1 MKKILALLMMFLISG
16 NFVFAQTGTTATV
29 QPKLNFQAVVRDA
42 ENHLVFDNTMKVVI
56 NITYGSEV
64 YSETHDSVTTNQ
76 NGLLTVVIG
85 GDDATEVD
93 GSLFNVDWSI
103 ATIEAAITFTPN
115 PTLNPDGTTTTYP
128 ETTVTVSSEVTAV
141 PYALQTGSTKLNT
154 DMIVNYISG
163 MKLGTESDK
172 YDVLKILDAI
182 RFNTH
187 GLKDDLKDTIVEYMK
202 TRMDIAKEVFQ
213 YYLSHATAEDVQN
226 TYDEVMLNPEAKA
239 AILEVIKTFIKNH
252 EEDAIDIAKY
262 YAEHVTASQLLP
274 LYHAFEANP
283 ALVAEAKALLK
294 SHLQEYLNNHYYVST
309 EDCPGVEICAIGN
322 QGLTTCPADFIGTTT
337 STTNTDGDIVLTT
350 TISNP
355 DNWNYQ
361 AKYTYVLEGTTHKI
375 DVTKNSGNVTATI
388 GSLPA
393 GTQVKLTI
401 HIYGHDEC
409 DMESV
414 VYSF

>member
-1 MKKILALLMMFLISG
+1 M
-16 NFVFAQTGTTATV
+16 
-29 QPKLNFQAVVRDA
+29 
-42 ENHLVFDNTMKVVI
+42 
-56 NITYGSEV
+56 
-64 YSETHDSVTTNQ
+64 
-76 NGLLTVVIG
+76 TVVIG
-85 GDDATEVD
+85 GDDASEVD
-93 GSLFNVDWSI
+93 GSLYNVDWSI

-115 PTLNPDGTTTTYP
+115 PTLNPDGSVTTYS
-128 ETTVTVSSEVTAV
+128 ETTVTVNSEVTAV

-163 MKLGTESDK
+163 IKLGTETDK

-182 RFNTH
+182 RYNTH

-213 YYLSHATAEDVQN
+213 YYLSHVTVADVQS
-226 TYDEVMLNPEAKA
+226 TYDAVILNPEAKA

-252 EEDAIDIAKY
+252 EADAIDIAKY

-294 SHLQEYLNNHYYVST
+294 SHLQEYLQNHHYVST
-309 EDCPGVEICAIGN
+309 EDCPEVEICAIGN
-322 QGLTTCPADFIGTTT
+322 QGLTSCPAGFVGTTT
-337 STTNTDGDIVLTT
+337 SSTNSDGDIVLTSA
-350 TISNP
+350 INNP

-361 AKYTYVLEGTTHKI
+361 AKYTYVLEGETHTI
-375 DVTKNSGNVTATI
+375 VATKSSGNVTATI
-388 GSLPA
+388 GNLPA

-414 VYSF
+414 VYTF